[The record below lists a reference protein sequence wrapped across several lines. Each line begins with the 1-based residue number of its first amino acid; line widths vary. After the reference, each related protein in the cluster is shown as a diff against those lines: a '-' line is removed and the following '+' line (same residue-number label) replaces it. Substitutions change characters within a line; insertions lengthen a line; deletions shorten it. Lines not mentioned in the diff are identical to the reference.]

1 MRLDQ
6 LGLTPTGK
14 KATRKLGGQVHKTT
28 VAAAMEP
35 KLKLGVVGIEIGQEQ
50 SKGAT
55 SIVESVGDD
64 IVALMI
70 KAAKTLKYRRKLPGA
85 DKRDAWYAAIQ
96 IGRLYDDQ
104 VSEKANKAVELMGT
118 LVKMTREN
126 VNTKYAQE
134 LLDLGVTAGAIG
146 KVATAVSVLPSLNDD
161 LQEQV
166 VDVDVILGF
175 IDHITGYIE
184 DDEADPLDRK
194 MAIAVCKKAGFA
206 V

>member
-1 MRLDQ
+1 M
-6 LGLTPTGK
+6 
-14 KATRKLGGQVHKTT
+14 KATKKLGRQVHKAT

-50 SKGAT
+50 STGQT
-55 SIVESVGDD
+55 SITESVGDD
-64 IVALMI
+64 VVALMI
-70 KAAKTLKYRRKLPGA
+70 KAAKTLKYRKKLPGA
-85 DKRDAWYAAIQ
+85 DKRDAWHAAIQ

-134 LLDLGVTAGAIG
+134 LLALGVNAGALG
-146 KVATAVSVLPSLNDD
+146 KVATAVAVLPSLNDD

-175 IDHITGYIE
+175 IDDLTGYIE